1 MEHKN
6 TTIAI
11 WVSCAVLLVVVV
23 SLTIF
28 LFLCQRRRR
37 AARLRRRLYLK
48 SFTDGQ
54 LQCANNDAWG
64 TEGTSCVLNPAAL
77 HGSASAAFYHGFQR
91 YAGEELEAIPSP
103 ASASSFSTPLVVYL
117 RVRAEQ
123 AYTDACD
130 ILLTV
135 DRVRDSLPSD
145 HSGFQI
151 LGNDG
156 YYHNDFLLYTSP
168 LEFRVPG
175 LYMIQAHAVHSVD
188 KVVGAVHKFVYVVT
202 EVAPSSGL
210 TPPPPLTTPPLLTYA
225 EGSSANNNTH
235 LIDIDVSRR
244 QAERAQASRDELQ
257 QTAHVSPPAHM
268 QASSATVEPS
278 ADAAGDAPLP
288 PVIFPGGGEVT
299 TSTEIVITP
308 HELSTLPDQLRYS
321 VDGSYPTLIYTA
333 PFRLSLPP
341 TSVLPSQ
348 RRQVIVQAIA
358 VHAVAAAPGD
368 YSAAVSA
375 CSRLTSGR
383 VSAISRA
390 VLLVRPA
397 GLSYFDPQV
406 PTPSMRLRATNATL
420 YFDES
425 NNPPQT
431 QTLYELVFVDEARRK
446 VKFSRQCTQLYDGNP
461 VALTEN
467 VATVRA
473 WTVMNSAAA
482 ADGFSGRAEAA
493 EEDRVRSVP
502 AIYDCGR
509 AATERGKLSR
519 RRIEQYNIRPEQ
531 LLPSPVICVSCS
543 EMKLI
548 FEDPP
553 ANGRIAYT
561 LNDTEPALFDVSP
574 PACAVPTGDGA
585 GGVTHDGDKG
595 RSRGGKRDD
604 HVSPIVGDRDGAH
617 TYIYQPG
624 KYIHVTLM
632 ETQQVYV
639 TARVFLPIFEGS
651 DGALYGDR
659 GAQGG
664 SCLGSGRLLGYRYG
678 GVFHRGFYFNNSEAD
693 CSPP

>member
-1 MEHKN
+1 MTVEHKSIA
-6 TTIAI
+6 IAI
-11 WVSCAVLLVVVV
+11 WVSCAVLLVVAV

-54 LQCANNDAWG
+54 QRYANNDAWG
-64 TEGTSCVLNPAAL
+64 TEGASSVLNPDAL
-77 HGSASAAFYHGFQR
+77 HGSAAAAFYRGFQR

-103 ASASSFSTPLVVYL
+103 ASASSFPTPLVVYL
-117 RVRAEQ
+117 RVRAAQ
-123 AYTDACD
+123 VYTDACD

-135 DRVRDSLPSD
+135 DRLRDSLPSD
-145 HSGFQI
+145 HSSSQI

-156 YYHNDFLLYTSP
+156 YYHDDFLLYTAP

-175 LYMIQAHAVHSVD
+175 LYMIQAHTVRPVD

-202 EVAPSSGL
+202 GVAPSSGL
-210 TPPPPLTTPPLLTYA
+210 TPPLPPANPPLLTYA
-225 EGSSANNNTH
+225 EGSSANNNTSS
-235 LIDIDVSRR
+235 IDIDIARR
-244 QAERAQASRDELQ
+244 QAERAQANGDELQ

-268 QASSATVEPS
+268 QAPSATVEPS
-278 ADAAGDAPLP
+278 ADAAGDVPLP
-288 PVIFPGGGEVT
+288 PVISPSEGEVT

-308 HELSTLPDQLRYS
+308 HELSTSPDQLRYS
-321 VDGSYPTLIYTA
+321 LDGSYPTLIYTA

-341 TSVLPSQ
+341 PSVLPSQ

-358 VHAVAAAPGD
+358 VHAAAAALGD
-368 YSAAVSA
+368 CSAAISA
-375 CSRLTSGR
+375 CSRPVSGR
-383 VSAISRA
+383 ASVISRA

-397 GLSYFDPQV
+397 GLSYFDPRV
-406 PTPSMRLRATNATL
+406 PTPSMRLRATSATL

-425 NNPPQT
+425 DNPPQT

-446 VKFSRQCTQLYDGNP
+446 VKFSRQRAQLYDGNP
-461 VALTEN
+461 VALTDN
-467 VATVRA
+467 VATVHA
-473 WTVMNSAAA
+473 WTVMSSAAA
-482 ADGFSGRAEAA
+482 AEGFNGRAEAA
-493 EEDRVRSVP
+493 AEDRVRSVP
-502 AIYDCGR
+502 AIYDCSR

-531 LLPSPVICVSCS
+531 LLPPPVICVSCS

-548 FEDPP
+548 FDDPP

-574 PACAVPTGDGA
+574 PACAVPTGDGV
-585 GGVTHDGDKG
+585 GCVKHDGDKG
-595 RSRGGKRDD
+595 RSRGGKGDD
-604 HVSPIVGDRDGAH
+604 HASPIVGDRDGAH

-624 KYIHVTLM
+624 KHIHVTLM

-678 GVFHRGFYFNNSEAD
+678 GVFHRGFYFNS
-693 CSPP
+693 S